1 VSYFGKKEAK
11 ILVVDDD
18 RQVADVLLEYLTKFG
33 FQASVA
39 YGGREGLSK
48 FEHGDFQLVI
58 TDLVMPEMNGMEL
71 LKAIKALD
79 SRVMVM
85 VITGQ
90 GTIESAVKAIK
101 NGAYD
106 FIPKPLRINELE
118 VIVNRAL
125 ERHTISRQLSVF
137 QGLVLALI
145 ISVPI
150 WLILGIGLGLIWK
163 G

>member
-1 VSYFGKKEAK
+1 MYLGKKEAR

-18 RQVADVLLEYLTKFG
+18 RQVADILLEYLTKFG
-33 FQASVA
+33 YQASAA

-48 FEHGDFQLVI
+48 FEDGDFQLVI

-71 LKAIKALD
+71 LRAVKALD

-106 FIPKPLRINELE
+106 FIPKPLRLNELE

-125 ERHTISRQLSVF
+125 ERHTLSRQLSVF

-150 WLILGIGLGLIWK
+150 WLILGIGLGLVWK

>member
-1 VSYFGKKEAK
+1 LYFGKKEAR

-18 RQVADVLLEYLTKFG
+18 TQMADTLLECLTKFG
-33 FQASVA
+33 YRASAA

-58 TDLVMPEMNGMEL
+58 TDLVMPEMDGMEL
-71 LKAIKALD
+71 LGAVKALD

-106 FIPKPLRINELE
+106 FIPKPLKMSELE
-118 VIVNRAL
+118 IIISRAV
-125 ERHTISRQLSVF
+125 ERHTISRQLGVF
-137 QGLVLALI
+137 RGLTLALI

-150 WLILGIGLGLIWK
+150 WLILGIVLGFVWD